1 MAFKGPFRLGTDSYD
16 GAEWVSDSL
25 GQTVY
30 TSQCPDL
37 LNTLTAERDALKAE
51 REEMREKLQKFFAF
65 TVDLGG
71 VYPDMDRASIGLS
84 ICRDQLRREFSFL
97 TEEPKR

>member
-30 TSQCPDL
+30 TAQCPDL

-51 REEMREKLQKFFAF
+51 RDRWKQFVVDWRTSYLAGEHTMREGEQ
-65 TVDLGG
+65 
-71 VYPDMDRASIGLS
+71 PCQCSR
-84 ICRDQLRREFSFL
+84 CEFSRRAISML